1 MDRLSIVVWDSVGNV
16 MWGVRRWDEWG
27 PAGQQSLL
35 EEDPDARAHAPSF
48 DELFAGYETA
58 LHRVSDLAELIAHI
72 EDADFLVLHKVIV
85 PPEVLLRG
93 RRLRL
98 VQHLG
103 LDYRGIPMD
112 AVRRL
117 GIPAAAT
124 PLVNYLAVAEHTW
137 ALILDRL
144 RVMPQQRAWMQSRE
158 YLRRQ
163 WGIVPGNRLVRDQ
176 TLGLVGF
183 GEIARPVAR
192 IARAFGM
199 PVLYWDAVRFE
210 ELERQYE
217 VQYADWE
224 TLWRTA
230 DVISMHLP
238 INSRTQ
244 QIVGEREI
252 GWMKRRALFVN
263 TARGKLVDQPAL
275 VRALRERRIGGAGLD
290 VFYDEPLPADDPLHE
305 LHEDLSYHVTL
316 TPHSAWQG
324 HWTHIRDSLEIWHNV
339 LRVLRGEPVRF
350 AVS

>member
-1 MDRLSIVVWDSVGNV
+1 MDKLNIVVWDSVGNV
-16 MWGVRRWDEWG
+16 MWGVRRWEEWG
-27 PAGQQSLL
+27 PDGQKSLL

-48 DELFAGYETA
+48 QDIFADYDVA
-58 LHRVSDLAELIAHI
+58 LHRVKDLDELCAHI
-72 EDADFLVLHKVIV
+72 EDADFLVIHKVIV

-93 RRLRL
+93 KKLRL

-112 AVRRL
+112 AVRQL

-137 ALILDRL
+137 ALILNRL
-144 RVMPQQRAWMQSRE
+144 RVMPQQRAYMQSRE
-158 YLRRQ
+158 YFRNH
-163 WGIVPGNRLVRDQ
+163 WGIVPGNKLVRDQ

-199 PVLYWDAVRFE
+199 PVIYWDGVRFE
-210 ELERQYE
+210 QLEQQYE
-217 VQYADWE
+217 VKYAEWE

-238 INSRTQ
+238 INNRTHK
-244 QIVGEREI
+244 IVGEREI
-252 GWMKRRALFVN
+252 GWMKPNALFVN
-263 TARGKLVDQPAL
+263 TARGKLVDQSAL
-275 VRALRERRIGGAGLD
+275 VQALRERRIGAGLD
-290 VFYDEPLPADDPLHE
+290 VFYEEPLPVDDPLHE

-316 TPHSAWQG
+316 TPHSSWQG
-324 HWTHIRDSLEIWHNV
+324 HWTHIRDSLEIWNNV
-339 LRVLRGEPVRF
+339 VRVLKGEPIHF
-350 AVS
+350 AV